1 MGECRYMIVKQLET
15 YQNNAVTTASGPHL
29 TMMLYNGCIKFI
41 KQSIKALEN
50 NDFETK
56 NTNIQKAQNIIQ
68 ELMITLNPEIE
79 LSQQMLPL
87 YEYINYNLQQGNVK
101 NEVQPLEEALLYVTD
116 FRNTWKDVMKHSGQ
130 AKYSESAQA

>member
-1 MGECRYMIVKQLET
+1 MGECNYMIAKQLET

-29 TMMLYNGCIKFI
+29 TMLLYNGCIKFI

-50 NDFETK
+50 NDFENK

-79 LSQQMLPL
+79 ISQQMLPL
-87 YEYINYNLQQGNVK
+87 YEYIHYNLQQGNVK
-101 NEVQPLEEALLYVTD
+101 NEAHYLQEALVYVTD
-116 FRNTWKDVMKHSGQ
+116 FRNTWKDVMKNADQ
-130 AKYSESAQA
+130 TKYSESAQA